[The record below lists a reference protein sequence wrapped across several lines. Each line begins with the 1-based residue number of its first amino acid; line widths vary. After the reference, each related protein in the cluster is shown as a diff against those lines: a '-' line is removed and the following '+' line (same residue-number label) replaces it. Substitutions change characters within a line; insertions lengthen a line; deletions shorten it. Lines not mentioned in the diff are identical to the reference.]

1 MTDPIRYRGIDA
13 DGKPC
18 QGTLHVPSR
27 DAARMRLLSQGIRII
42 ELTDG
47 GETPG
52 APASTGR
59 RSSIGSA
66 DVLLFTRELAHLK
79 RANLPLDRALGILR
93 DLATTDRL
101 RQFVA
106 AVGDGI
112 RGGKT
117 LHQALQPYETSLG
130 RQYLAMIRAGEA
142 SGNLQLALT
151 DLSAQLE
158 ADARQRGQLIT
169 ALTYP
174 AILLAVSV
182 LSVFLLLLFVV
193 PQFRELFD
201 SMGDALPLTTR
212 WVLAFSDAVRLHWQ
226 IGLLVALGL
235 FILLGRWYASSSG
248 RLTVDA
254 SLLRIPVLGDVVLSL
269 QSAVYFRTLGM
280 LLHRGVAMLDAL
292 RYAAETLTNQ
302 ALAAEVQPL
311 VEHVKSGKRLSEGF
325 AHKRVGG
332 RGVTPLIRVAEET
345 GQLDSTLTSL
355 GERFDEESRR
365 VLARL
370 LSMVEPLIIICLGT
384 IVAFIII
391 AILGGVLSIN
401 ETI

>member
-1 MTDPIRYRGIDA
+1 MTERIRYKGLDA
-13 DGKPC
+13 QGQPC
-18 QGTLHVPSR
+18 EGVLQAPTLE
-27 DAARMRLLSQGIRII
+27 AARLRLLGQGIRIV
-42 ELTDG
+42 ELQAGD
-47 GETPG
+47 
-52 APASTGR
+52 APADAARGPR
-59 RSSIGSA
+59 RASINAA
-66 DVLLFTRELAHLK
+66 DVLLFTRELAQLK
-79 RANLPLDRALGILR
+79 RANLPLDKALGILR
-93 DLATTDRL
+93 DLAPTERL
-101 RQFVA
+101 TQFVA

-117 LHQALQPYETSLG
+117 LHQALQPYEASLG

-151 DLSAQLE
+151 DLAAQLE
-158 ADARQRGQLIT
+158 TDARQRGQLIT

-174 AILLAVSV
+174 AILLGVSV

-193 PQFRELFD
+193 PQFRDLFD

-226 IGLLVALGL
+226 AGLLLVLAVFVLMR
-235 FILLGRWYASSSG
+235 RWHASPSG
-248 RLTVDA
+248 RLAVDRF
-254 SLLRIPVLGDVVLSL
+254 LLGVPVLGEVVVSL

-280 LLHRGVAMLDAL
+280 LLHRGVPMLDAL

-311 VEHVKSGKRLSEGF
+311 VEHVKAGKRLSDGF
-325 AHKRVGG
+325 AGKRLGE
-332 RGVTPLIRVAEET
+332 RGVTPLVRVAEET
-345 GQLDSTLTSL
+345 GQLDSTLTTL
-355 GERFDEESRR
+355 GERFDDDSRR

-370 LSMVEPLIIICLGT
+370 LSMVEPIIIICLGT